1 MEYMTE
7 HVARQMDGLLPE
19 DMDFNLS
26 DFALFLSVMK
36 NQEAHRCILS
46 IIMEEPDLELVSVH
60 VEEVVLNRS
69 GKRAIR
75 LDAAA
80 VDAKKRRY
88 STEMQ
93 NDTSQDDIRKRSRY
107 YQSMLDTPLL
117 KSGRETRYRHL
128 PPSVVT
134 FITQEDIFGKDLAKY
149 TFTEQCEEVPGL
161 HLEDG
166 TTKLFLNMTSKNG
179 DPILVSLLQYMKLTR
194 IDNPEIRIKDERI
207 VTLDAVVREVKQ
219 SEEWE
224 AVKMSILSIGI
235 EKGREEG
242 IKVGREEGERQFL
255 QNAASRKLKKGM
267 DIPQIAKELETDE
280 SVIRE
285 IIVGLKLDK
294 DAKGL

>member
-1 MEYMTE
+1 MEHME
-7 HVARQMDGLLPE
+7 QQLGSLLPE
-19 DMDFNLS
+19 DMEFNLS

-46 IIMEEPDLELVSVH
+46 IIMGEPDLELVGIH
-60 VEEVVLNRS
+60 AEEVVLNRS

-80 VDAKKRRY
+80 VDTKKRRY

-93 NDTSQDDIRKRSRY
+93 NDTRQDDIRKRSRY
-107 YQSMLDTPLL
+107 YQSLLDTPLL

-149 TFTEQCEEVPGL
+149 TFREQCEEVPGL

-179 DPILVSLLQYMKLTR
+179 DPILVSLLQYMKQTS
-194 IDNPEIRIKDERI
+194 IDNPEIQVKDERI

-235 EKGREEG
+235 EKG
-242 IKVGREEGERQFL
+242 ERQFL
-255 QNAASRKLKKGM
+255 QNATLKKLKKGM
-267 DIPQIAKELETDE
+267 DIPQIAKDLETDE

-285 IIVGLKLDK
+285 IIAGLESG
-294 DAKGL
+294 KGSEEL

>member
-1 MEYMTE
+1 MEHME
-7 HVARQMDGLLPE
+7 QQLGSLLPE
-19 DMDFNLS
+19 DMEFNLS

-46 IIMEEPDLELVSVH
+46 IIMGEPDLELVGVH

-80 VDAKKRRY
+80 VDTKKRRY

-93 NDTSQDDIRKRSRY
+93 NDTRQDDIRKRSRY
-107 YQSMLDTPLL
+107 YQSLLDTPLL

-149 TFTEQCEEVPGL
+149 TFREQCEEVPGL

-166 TTKLFLNMTSKNG
+166 TMKLFLNMTSKNG
-179 DPILVSLLQYMKLTR
+179 DPVLVSLLQYMKQSR
-194 IDNPEIRIKDERI
+194 IDNPEIQVKDERI

-235 EKGREEG
+235 EKG
-242 IKVGREEGERQFL
+242 ERQFL
-255 QNAASRKLKKGM
+255 QNTTLKKLKKGM
-267 DIPQIAKELETDE
+267 DIPQIAKDLETDE

-285 IIVGLKLDK
+285 IIAGLESG
-294 DAKGL
+294 KGSEEL

>member
-1 MEYMTE
+1 MEHME
-7 HVARQMDGLLPE
+7 QQLGSLLPE
-19 DMDFNLS
+19 DMEFNLS

-46 IIMEEPDLELVSVH
+46 IIMGEPDLELVGIH

-80 VDAKKRRY
+80 VDTKKRRY

-93 NDTSQDDIRKRSRY
+93 NDTRQDDIRKRSRY
-107 YQSMLDTPLL
+107 YQSLLDTPLL

-166 TTKLFLNMTSKNG
+166 TMKLFLNMTSKNG
-179 DPILVSLLQYMKLTR
+179 DPILVSLLQYMKQTS
-194 IDNPEIRIKDERI
+194 IDNPEIQVKDERI
-207 VTLDAVVREVKQ
+207 VALDAVVQEVKQ

-242 IKVGREEGERQFL
+242 IKTGERQFL
-255 QNAASRKLKKGM
+255 QNATLKKLKKGM
-267 DIPQIAKELETDE
+267 DIPQIAKDLETDE

-285 IIVGLKLDK
+285 IIASLESG
-294 DAKGL
+294 KGSGES

>member
-1 MEYMTE
+1 MEHME
-7 HVARQMDGLLPE
+7 QQLGSLLPE
-19 DMDFNLS
+19 DMEFNLS

-46 IIMEEPDLELVSVH
+46 IIMGEPDLELVGVH

-80 VDAKKRRY
+80 VDTKKRRY

-93 NDTSQDDIRKRSRY
+93 NDTRQDDIRKRSRY
-107 YQSMLDTPLL
+107 YQSLLDTPLL

-149 TFTEQCEEVPGL
+149 TFREQCEEVPGL

-179 DPILVSLLQYMKLTR
+179 DPILVSLLQYMKQTS
-194 IDNPEIRIKDERI
+194 IDNPEIQVKDERI

-235 EKGREEG
+235 EKG
-242 IKVGREEGERQFL
+242 ERQFL
-255 QNAASRKLKKGM
+255 QNATLKKLKKGM
-267 DIPQIAKELETDE
+267 DIPQIAKDLETDE

-285 IIVGLKLDK
+285 IIAGLESG
-294 DAKGL
+294 KGSEEL

>member
-1 MEYMTE
+1 MEHME
-7 HVARQMDGLLPE
+7 QQLGSLLPE
-19 DMDFNLS
+19 DMEFNLS

-46 IIMEEPDLELVSVH
+46 IIMGEPDLDLVGIH
-60 VEEVVLNRS
+60 AEEVVLNRS

-80 VDAKKRRY
+80 VDTKKRRY

-107 YQSMLDTPLL
+107 YQSLLDTPLL

-166 TTKLFLNMTSKNG
+166 TMKLFLNMTSKNG
-179 DPILVSLLQYMKLTR
+179 DPVLVSLLQYMKQTS
-194 IDNPEIRIKDERI
+194 IDNPEIQVKDERI
-207 VTLDAVVREVKQ
+207 VALDAVVQEVKQ

-235 EKGREEG
+235 EKGQKEG
-242 IKVGREEGERQFL
+242 VQRFL
-255 QNAASRKLKKGM
+255 QNATLKKLKKGM

-285 IIVGLKLDK
+285 IIAGLKLDK

>member
-1 MEYMTE
+1 MEHME
-7 HVARQMDGLLPE
+7 QQLGSLLPE
-19 DMDFNLS
+19 DMEFNLS

-46 IIMEEPDLELVSVH
+46 IIMGEPDLELVGIH
-60 VEEVVLNRS
+60 VEEVGLNRS

-80 VDAKKRRY
+80 VDTKKRRY

-93 NDTSQDDIRKRSRY
+93 NDTRQDDIRKRSRY
-107 YQSMLDTPLL
+107 YQSLLDTPLL

-166 TTKLFLNMTSKNG
+166 TMKLFLNMTSKNG
-179 DPILVSLLQYMKLTR
+179 DPILVSLLQYMKQTS
-194 IDNPEIRIKDERI
+194 IDNPEIQVKDEQI
-207 VTLDAVVREVKQ
+207 VALDAVVQEVKQ

-235 EKGREEG
+235 EKGR
-242 IKVGREEGERQFL
+242 KEGEQRLVQFL
-255 QNAASRKLKKGM
+255 QNATLKKLKKGM

-285 IIVGLKLDK
+285 IIAGLKLDK

>member
-1 MEYMTE
+1 MEHME
-7 HVARQMDGLLPE
+7 QQLGSLLPE
-19 DMDFNLS
+19 DMEFNLS

-46 IIMEEPDLELVSVH
+46 IIMGEPDLELVGIH
-60 VEEVVLNRS
+60 AEEVVLNRS

-80 VDAKKRRY
+80 VDTKKRRY

-107 YQSMLDTPLL
+107 YQSLLDTPLL

-166 TTKLFLNMTSKNG
+166 TMKLFLNMTSKNG
-179 DPILVSLLQYMKLTR
+179 DPVLVSLLQYMKQTS
-194 IDNPEIRIKDERI
+194 IDNPEIQVKDERI
-207 VTLDAVVREVKQ
+207 VTLDAVVQEVKQ

-235 EKGREEG
+235 EKG
-242 IKVGREEGERQFL
+242 ERQFL
-255 QNAASRKLKKGM
+255 QNTTLKKLKKGM

-285 IIVGLKLDK
+285 IIASLESG
-294 DAKGL
+294 KGSGES

>member
-1 MEYMTE
+1 MEHME
-7 HVARQMDGLLPE
+7 QQLGSLLPE
-19 DMDFNLS
+19 DMEFNLS

-46 IIMEEPDLELVSVH
+46 IIMGEPDLELVGVH

-80 VDAKKRRY
+80 VDTKKRRY

-107 YQSMLDTPLL
+107 YQSLLDTPLL
-117 KSGRETRYRHL
+117 KSGRETRYRQL

-166 TTKLFLNMTSKNG
+166 TMKLFLNMTSKNG
-179 DPILVSLLQYMKLTR
+179 DPILVSLLQYMKQTS
-194 IDNPEIRIKDERI
+194 IDNPEIQVKDERI
-207 VTLDAVVREVKQ
+207 VALDAVVQEVKQ

-235 EKGREEG
+235 EKGQKEG
-242 IKVGREEGERQFL
+242 VQRFL
-255 QNAASRKLKKGM
+255 QNATLKKLKKGM

-285 IIVGLKLDK
+285 IIAGLKLDK

>member
-1 MEYMTE
+1 MEHME
-7 HVARQMDGLLPE
+7 QQLGSLLPE
-19 DMDFNLS
+19 NMEFNLS

-46 IIMEEPDLELVSVH
+46 IIMGEPDLELVGIH

-80 VDAKKRRY
+80 VDTKKRRY

-93 NDTSQDDIRKRSRY
+93 NDTIQDDIRKRSRY
-107 YQSMLDTPLL
+107 YQSLLDTPLL
-117 KSGRETRYRHL
+117 KSGRETRYRQL

-166 TTKLFLNMTSKNG
+166 TMKLFLNMTSKNG
-179 DPILVSLLQYMKLTR
+179 DPILVSLLQYMKQTS
-194 IDNPEIRIKDERI
+194 IDNPEIQVKDERI
-207 VTLDAVVREVKQ
+207 VALDAVVQEVKQ

-235 EKGREEG
+235 EKGR
-242 IKVGREEGERQFL
+242 KEGEQRLVQFL
-255 QNAASRKLKKGM
+255 QNATLKKLKKGM

-285 IIVGLKLDK
+285 IIAGLKLDK

>member
-1 MEYMTE
+1 MEHME
-7 HVARQMDGLLPE
+7 QQLGSLLPE
-19 DMDFNLS
+19 DMEFNLS

-46 IIMEEPDLELVSVH
+46 IIMGEPDLELVGVH

-80 VDAKKRRY
+80 VDTKKRRY

-93 NDTSQDDIRKRSRY
+93 NDTRQDDIRKRSRY
-107 YQSMLDTPLL
+107 YQSLLDTPLL

-149 TFTEQCEEVPGL
+149 TFREQCEEVPGL

-166 TTKLFLNMTSKNG
+166 TMKLFLNMTSKNG
-179 DPILVSLLQYMKLTR
+179 DPVLVSLLQYMKQSR
-194 IDNPEIRIKDERI
+194 IDNPEIQVKDERI

-235 EKGREEG
+235 EKG
-242 IKVGREEGERQFL
+242 ERQSL
-255 QNAASRKLKKGM
+255 QNTTLKKLKKGM
-267 DIPQIAKELETDE
+267 DIPQIAKDLETDE

-285 IIVGLKLDK
+285 IIAGLESG
-294 DAKGL
+294 KGSEEL

>member
-1 MEYMTE
+1 MEHME
-7 HVARQMDGLLPE
+7 QQLGSLLPE
-19 DMDFNLS
+19 DMEFNLS

-46 IIMEEPDLELVSVH
+46 IIMGEPDLELVGIH
-60 VEEVVLNRS
+60 AEEVVLNRS

-80 VDAKKRRY
+80 VDTKKRRY

-107 YQSMLDTPLL
+107 YQSLLDTPLL

-134 FITQEDIFGKDLAKY
+134 FITQEDIFGKDLSKY
-149 TFTEQCEEVPGL
+149 TFREQCEEVPGL

-166 TTKLFLNMTSKNG
+166 TMKLFLKKKKKNG
-179 DPILVSLLQYMKLTR
+179 DPVLVSLLQYMKQSR
-194 IDNPEIRIKDERI
+194 IDNPEIQVKDERI

-235 EKGREEG
+235 EKG
-242 IKVGREEGERQFL
+242 ERQFL
-255 QNAASRKLKKGM
+255 QNTTLKKLKKGM
-267 DIPQIAKELETDE
+267 DIPQIAKDLETDE

-285 IIVGLKLDK
+285 IIAGLESG
-294 DAKGL
+294 KGSEEL

>member
-1 MEYMTE
+1 MEHME
-7 HVARQMDGLLPE
+7 QQLGSLLPE
-19 DMDFNLS
+19 DMEFNLS

-46 IIMEEPDLELVSVH
+46 IIMGEPDLELVGVH

-69 GKRAIR
+69 GERAIR

-80 VDAKKRRY
+80 VDTKKRRY

-93 NDTSQDDIRKRSRY
+93 NDTRQDDIRKRSRY
-107 YQSMLDTPLL
+107 YQSLLDTPLL

-166 TTKLFLNMTSKNG
+166 TMKLFLNMTSKNG
-179 DPILVSLLQYMKLTR
+179 DPVLVSLLQYMKQTS
-194 IDNPEIRIKDERI
+194 IDNPEIQVKDERI
-207 VTLDAVVREVKQ
+207 VTLDAVVQEVKQ

-235 EKGREEG
+235 EKGQKEG
-242 IKVGREEGERQFL
+242 VQRFL
-255 QNAASRKLKKGM
+255 QNATLKKLKKGM

-285 IIVGLKLDK
+285 IIAGLKLDK

>member
-1 MEYMTE
+1 MEHME
-7 HVARQMDGLLPE
+7 QQLGSLLPE
-19 DMDFNLS
+19 DMEFNLS

-46 IIMEEPDLELVSVH
+46 IIMGEPDLELVGIH
-60 VEEVVLNRS
+60 AEEVVLNRS

-80 VDAKKRRY
+80 VDTKKRRY

-107 YQSMLDTPLL
+107 YQSLLDTPLL

-166 TTKLFLNMTSKNG
+166 TMKLFLNMTSKNG
-179 DPILVSLLQYMKLTR
+179 DPVLVSLLQYMKQTS
-194 IDNPEIRIKDERI
+194 IDNPEIQVKDERI
-207 VTLDAVVREVKQ
+207 VTLDAVVQEVKQ

-235 EKGREEG
+235 EKG
-242 IKVGREEGERQFL
+242 ERQFL
-255 QNAASRKLKKGM
+255 QNTTLKKLKKGM
-267 DIPQIAKELETDE
+267 DIPQIAKDLETDE

-285 IIVGLKLDK
+285 IIASLESG
-294 DAKGL
+294 KGSGES

>member
-1 MEYMTE
+1 MEHME
-7 HVARQMDGLLPE
+7 QQLGSLLPE
-19 DMDFNLS
+19 NMEFNLS

-46 IIMEEPDLELVSVH
+46 IIMGEPDLELVGIH

-80 VDAKKRRY
+80 VDTKKRRY

-93 NDTSQDDIRKRSRY
+93 NDTRQDDIRKRSRY
-107 YQSMLDTPLL
+107 YQSLLDTPLL

-161 HLEDG
+161 QLEDG
-166 TTKLFLNMTSKNG
+166 TMKLFLNMTSKNG
-179 DPILVSLLQYMKLTR
+179 DPVLVSLLQYMKQTS
-194 IDNPEIRIKDERI
+194 IDNPEIQVKDERI
-207 VTLDAVVREVKQ
+207 VALDAVVQEVKQ

-235 EKGREEG
+235 EKGQKEG
-242 IKVGREEGERQFL
+242 VQRFL
-255 QNAASRKLKKGM
+255 QNATLKKLKKGM

-285 IIVGLKLDK
+285 IIAGLKLDK

>member
-1 MEYMTE
+1 MEHME
-7 HVARQMDGLLPE
+7 QQLGSLLPE
-19 DMDFNLS
+19 NMEFNLS

-46 IIMEEPDLELVSVH
+46 IIMGEPDLELVGIH

-80 VDAKKRRY
+80 VDTKKRRY

-93 NDTSQDDIRKRSRY
+93 NDTRQDDIRKRSRY
-107 YQSMLDTPLL
+107 YQSLLDTPLL

-166 TTKLFLNMTSKNG
+166 TMKLFLNMTSKNG
-179 DPILVSLLQYMKLTR
+179 DPVLVSLLQYMKQTS
-194 IDNPEIRIKDERI
+194 IDNPEIQVKDERI
-207 VTLDAVVREVKQ
+207 VALDAVVQEVKQ

-235 EKGREEG
+235 EKGQKEG
-242 IKVGREEGERQFL
+242 VQRFL
-255 QNAASRKLKKGM
+255 QNATLKKLKKGM

-285 IIVGLKLDK
+285 IIAGLKLDK

>member
-1 MEYMTE
+1 MEHME
-7 HVARQMDGLLPE
+7 QQLGSLLPE
-19 DMDFNLS
+19 DMEFNLS

-46 IIMEEPDLELVSVH
+46 IIMGEPDLELVGIH

-80 VDAKKRRY
+80 VDTKKRRY

-93 NDTSQDDIRKRSRY
+93 NDTRQDDIRKRSRY
-107 YQSMLDTPLL
+107 YQSLLDTPLL

-166 TTKLFLNMTSKNG
+166 TMKLFLNMTSKNG
-179 DPILVSLLQYMKLTR
+179 DPVLVSLLQYMKQTS
-194 IDNPEIRIKDERI
+194 IDNPEIQVKDERI
-207 VTLDAVVREVKQ
+207 VALDAVVQEVKQ

-235 EKGREEG
+235 EKGQKEG
-242 IKVGREEGERQFL
+242 VQRFL
-255 QNAASRKLKKGM
+255 QNATLKKLKKGM

-285 IIVGLKLDK
+285 IIAGLKLDK

>member
-1 MEYMTE
+1 MEHME
-7 HVARQMDGLLPE
+7 QQLGSLLPE
-19 DMDFNLS
+19 NMEFNLS

-46 IIMEEPDLELVSVH
+46 IIMGEPDLELVGIH

-80 VDAKKRRY
+80 VDTKKRRY

-93 NDTSQDDIRKRSRY
+93 NDTRQDDIRKRSRY
-107 YQSMLDTPLL
+107 YQSLLDTPLL

-149 TFTEQCEEVPGL
+149 TFTEQCEVVPGL

-166 TTKLFLNMTSKNG
+166 TMKLFLNMTSKNG
-179 DPILVSLLQYMKLTR
+179 DPILVSLLQYMKQTS
-194 IDNPEIRIKDERI
+194 IDNPEIQVKDERI
-207 VTLDAVVREVKQ
+207 VALDAVVQEVKQ

-235 EKGREEG
+235 EKGQKEG
-242 IKVGREEGERQFL
+242 VQRFL
-255 QNAASRKLKKGM
+255 QNATLKKLKKGM

-285 IIVGLKLDK
+285 IIAGLKLDK

>member
-1 MEYMTE
+1 MEHME
-7 HVARQMDGLLPE
+7 QQLGSLLPE
-19 DMDFNLS
+19 DMEFNLS

-46 IIMEEPDLELVSVH
+46 IIMGEPDLELVGIH

-80 VDAKKRRY
+80 VDTKKRRY

-93 NDTSQDDIRKRSRY
+93 NDTRQDDIRKRSRY
-107 YQSMLDTPLL
+107 YQSLLDTPLL

-166 TTKLFLNMTSKNG
+166 TMKLFLNMTSKNG
-179 DPILVSLLQYMKLTR
+179 DPVLVSLLQYMKQSR
-194 IDNPEIRIKDERI
+194 IDNPEIQVKDERI

-235 EKGREEG
+235 EKG
-242 IKVGREEGERQFL
+242 ERQFL
-255 QNAASRKLKKGM
+255 QNTTLKKLKKGM
-267 DIPQIAKELETDE
+267 DIPQIAKDLETDE

-285 IIVGLKLDK
+285 IIAGLESG
-294 DAKGL
+294 KGSEEL

>member
-1 MEYMTE
+1 MEHME
-7 HVARQMDGLLPE
+7 QQLGSLLPE
-19 DMDFNLS
+19 DMEFNLS

-46 IIMEEPDLELVSVH
+46 IIMGGPDLELVGIH
-60 VEEVVLNRS
+60 AEEVVLNRS

-80 VDAKKRRY
+80 VDTKKRRY

-93 NDTSQDDIRKRSRY
+93 NDTRQDDIRKRSRY
-107 YQSMLDTPLL
+107 YQSLLDTPLL

-166 TTKLFLNMTSKNG
+166 TMKLFLNMTSKNG
-179 DPILVSLLQYMKLTR
+179 DTVLVSLLQYMKQTS
-194 IDNPEIRIKDERI
+194 IDNPEIQVKDERI
-207 VTLDAVVREVKQ
+207 VTLDAVVQEVKQ

-235 EKGREEG
+235 EKGQKEG
-242 IKVGREEGERQFL
+242 VQRFL
-255 QNAASRKLKKGM
+255 QNATLKKLKKGM

-285 IIVGLKLDK
+285 IIAGLKLDK

>member
-1 MEYMTE
+1 MEHME
-7 HVARQMDGLLPE
+7 QQLGSLLPE
-19 DMDFNLS
+19 DMEFNLS

-46 IIMEEPDLELVSVH
+46 IIMGEPDLELVGIH

-80 VDAKKRRY
+80 VDTKKRRY

-107 YQSMLDTPLL
+107 YQSLLDTPLL
-117 KSGRETRYRHL
+117 KSGRETRYWHL

-149 TFTEQCEEVPGL
+149 TFREQCEEVPGL

-166 TTKLFLNMTSKNG
+166 TMKLFLNMTSKNG
-179 DPILVSLLQYMKLTR
+179 DPVLVSLLQYMKQSR
-194 IDNPEIRIKDERI
+194 IDNPEIQVKDERI

-235 EKGREEG
+235 EKG
-242 IKVGREEGERQFL
+242 ERQFL
-255 QNAASRKLKKGM
+255 QNTTLKKLKKGM
-267 DIPQIAKELETDE
+267 DIPQIAKDLETDE

-285 IIVGLKLDK
+285 IIAGLESG
-294 DAKGL
+294 KGSEEL

>member
-1 MEYMTE
+1 MEHME
-7 HVARQMDGLLPE
+7 QQLGSLLPE
-19 DMDFNLS
+19 DMEFNLS

-46 IIMEEPDLELVSVH
+46 IIMGEPDLELVGIH
-60 VEEVVLNRS
+60 AEEVVLNRS

-80 VDAKKRRY
+80 VDTKKRRY

-107 YQSMLDTPLL
+107 YQSLLDTPLL

-134 FITQEDIFGKDLAKY
+134 FITQEDIFGEDLAKY
-149 TFTEQCEEVPGL
+149 TFREQCEEVPGL

-179 DPILVSLLQYMKLTR
+179 DPILVSLLQYMKQTS
-194 IDNPEIRIKDERI
+194 IDNPEIQVKDERI

-235 EKGREEG
+235 EKG
-242 IKVGREEGERQFL
+242 ERQFL
-255 QNAASRKLKKGM
+255 QNATLKKLKKGM
-267 DIPQIAKELETDE
+267 DIPQIAKDLETDE

-285 IIVGLKLDK
+285 IIASLESG
-294 DAKGL
+294 KGSGES

>member
-1 MEYMTE
+1 MEHME
-7 HVARQMDGLLPE
+7 QQLGSLLPE
-19 DMDFNLS
+19 DMEFNLS

-46 IIMEEPDLELVSVH
+46 IIMGEPDLELVGIH
-60 VEEVVLNRS
+60 AEEVVLNRS

-80 VDAKKRRY
+80 VDTKKRRY

-93 NDTSQDDIRKRSRY
+93 NDTRQDDIRKRSRY
-107 YQSMLDTPLL
+107 YQSLLDTPLL

-149 TFTEQCEEVPGL
+149 TFREQCEEVPGL

-179 DPILVSLLQYMKLTR
+179 DPILVSLLQYMKQTS
-194 IDNPEIRIKDERI
+194 IDNPEIQVKDERI
-207 VTLDAVVREVKQ
+207 VALDAVVQEVKQ

-242 IKVGREEGERQFL
+242 IKTGERKFL
-255 QNAASRKLKKGM
+255 QNATLKKLKKGM
-267 DIPQIAKELETDE
+267 DIPQIAKDLETDE

-285 IIVGLKLDK
+285 IIAGLESG
-294 DAKGL
+294 KGSEEL

>member
-1 MEYMTE
+1 MEHME
-7 HVARQMDGLLPE
+7 QQLGSLLPE
-19 DMDFNLS
+19 NMEFNLS

-46 IIMEEPDLELVSVH
+46 IIMGEPDLELVGIH

-80 VDAKKRRY
+80 VDTKKRRY

-93 NDTSQDDIRKRSRY
+93 NDTIQDDIRKRSRY
-107 YQSMLDTPLL
+107 YQSLLDTPLL

-166 TTKLFLNMTSKNG
+166 TMKLFLNMTSKNG
-179 DPILVSLLQYMKLTR
+179 DPVLVSLLQYMKQTS
-194 IDNPEIRIKDERI
+194 IDNPEIQVKDERI
-207 VTLDAVVREVKQ
+207 VALDAVVQEVKQ

-235 EKGREEG
+235 EKGQKEG
-242 IKVGREEGERQFL
+242 VQRFL
-255 QNAASRKLKKGM
+255 QNATLKKLKKGM

-285 IIVGLKLDK
+285 IIAGLKLDK

>member
-1 MEYMTE
+1 MEHME
-7 HVARQMDGLLPE
+7 QQLGSLLPE
-19 DMDFNLS
+19 DMEFNLS

-46 IIMEEPDLELVSVH
+46 IIMGEPDLELVGIH

-80 VDAKKRRY
+80 VDTKKRRY

-93 NDTSQDDIRKRSRY
+93 NDTRQDDIRKRSRY
-107 YQSMLDTPLL
+107 YQSLLDTPLL

-166 TTKLFLNMTSKNG
+166 TMKLFLNMTSKNG
-179 DPILVSLLQYMKLTR
+179 DPILVSLLQYMKQTS
-194 IDNPEIRIKDERI
+194 IDNPEIQVKDEQI
-207 VTLDAVVREVKQ
+207 VALDAVVQEVKQ

-235 EKGREEG
+235 EKGR
-242 IKVGREEGERQFL
+242 KEGEQRLVQFL
-255 QNAASRKLKKGM
+255 QNATLKKLKKGM

-285 IIVGLKLDK
+285 IIAGLKLDK

>member
-1 MEYMTE
+1 MEHME
-7 HVARQMDGLLPE
+7 QQLGSLLPE
-19 DMDFNLS
+19 DMEFNLS

-46 IIMEEPDLELVSVH
+46 IIMGEPDLELVGIH
-60 VEEVVLNRS
+60 AEEVVLNRS

-80 VDAKKRRY
+80 VDTKKRRY

-107 YQSMLDTPLL
+107 YQSLLDTPLL

-149 TFTEQCEEVPGL
+149 TFREQCEEVPGL

-179 DPILVSLLQYMKLTR
+179 DPILVSLLQYMKQTS
-194 IDNPEIRIKDERI
+194 IDNPEIQVKDERI
-207 VTLDAVVREVKQ
+207 VALDAVVQEVKQ

-235 EKGREEG
+235 EKGQKEG
-242 IKVGREEGERQFL
+242 VQRFL
-255 QNAASRKLKKGM
+255 QNATLKKLKKGM

-285 IIVGLKLDK
+285 IIAGLKLDK

>member
-1 MEYMTE
+1 MEHME
-7 HVARQMDGLLPE
+7 QQLGSLLPE
-19 DMDFNLS
+19 NMEFNLS

-46 IIMEEPDLELVSVH
+46 IIMGEPDLELVSVH

-80 VDAKKRRY
+80 VDTKKRRY

-93 NDTSQDDIRKRSRY
+93 NDTRQDDIRKRSRY
-107 YQSMLDTPLL
+107 YQSLLDTPLL

-149 TFTEQCEEVPGL
+149 TFTEQCEEVPSL

-166 TTKLFLNMTSKNG
+166 TMKLFLNMTSKNG
-179 DPILVSLLQYMKLTR
+179 DPILVSLLQYMKQTS
-194 IDNPEIRIKDERI
+194 IDNPEIQVKDERI
-207 VTLDAVVREVKQ
+207 VALDAVVQEVKQ

-235 EKGREEG
+235 EKGR
-242 IKVGREEGERQFL
+242 KEGEQRLVQFL
-255 QNAASRKLKKGM
+255 QNATLKKLKKGM

-285 IIVGLKLDK
+285 IIAGLKLDK

>member
-1 MEYMTE
+1 MEHME
-7 HVARQMDGLLPE
+7 QQLGSLLPE
-19 DMDFNLS
+19 DMEFNLS

-46 IIMEEPDLELVSVH
+46 IIMGEPDLELVGVH

-80 VDAKKRRY
+80 VDTKKRRY

-93 NDTSQDDIRKRSRY
+93 NDTRQDDIRKRSRY
-107 YQSMLDTPLL
+107 YQSLLDTPLL

-166 TTKLFLNMTSKNG
+166 TMKLFLNMTRKNR
-179 DPILVSLLQYMKLTR
+179 DPVLVSLLQYMKQTS
-194 IDNPEIRIKDERI
+194 IDNPEIQVKDERI
-207 VTLDAVVREVKQ
+207 VTLDAVVQEVKQ

-235 EKGREEG
+235 EKGQKEG
-242 IKVGREEGERQFL
+242 VQRFL
-255 QNAASRKLKKGM
+255 QNATLKKLKKGM

-285 IIVGLKLDK
+285 IIAGLKLDK

>member
-1 MEYMTE
+1 MEHME
-7 HVARQMDGLLPE
+7 QQLGSLLPE
-19 DMDFNLS
+19 DMEFNLS

-46 IIMEEPDLELVSVH
+46 IIMGEPDLELVSVH

-80 VDAKKRRY
+80 VDTKKRRY

-93 NDTSQDDIRKRSRY
+93 NDTRQDDIRKRSRY
-107 YQSMLDTPLL
+107 YQSLLDTPLL

-166 TTKLFLNMTSKNG
+166 TMKLFLNMTSKNG
-179 DPILVSLLQYMKLTR
+179 DPILVSLLQYMKQTS
-194 IDNPEIRIKDERI
+194 IDNPEIQVKDERI
-207 VTLDAVVREVKQ
+207 VALDAVVQEVKQ

-235 EKGREEG
+235 EKGR
-242 IKVGREEGERQFL
+242 KEGEQRLVQFL
-255 QNAASRKLKKGM
+255 QNATLKKLKKGM

-285 IIVGLKLDK
+285 IIAGLKLDK

>member
-7 HVARQMDGLLPE
+7 HAARQMGGLLPE
-19 DMDFNLS
+19 DMNFNLS

-46 IIMEEPDLELVSVH
+46 IIMGEPDLELVSVH

-107 YQSMLDTPLL
+107 YQSLLDTPLL

-134 FITQEDIFGKDLAKY
+134 FITQEDIFGKDLSKY

-166 TTKLFLNMTSKNG
+166 TMKLFLNMTSKNG
-179 DPILVSLLQYMKLTR
+179 DPVLVSLLQYMKQTS
-194 IDNPEIRIKDERI
+194 IDNPEIQVKDERI
-207 VTLDAVVREVKQ
+207 VTLDAVVQEVKQ

-242 IKVGREEGERQFL
+242 IKTGERQFL
-255 QNAASRKLKKGM
+255 QNAMLKKLKKGM

-280 SVIRE
+280 GVIRE
-285 IIVGLKLDK
+285 IIAGLKLDK

>member
-1 MEYMTE
+1 MEHME
-7 HVARQMDGLLPE
+7 QQLGSLLPE
-19 DMDFNLS
+19 DMEFNLS

-46 IIMEEPDLELVSVH
+46 IIMGEPDLELVGVH

-80 VDAKKRRY
+80 VDTKKRRY

-93 NDTSQDDIRKRSRY
+93 NDTRQDDIRKRSRY
-107 YQSMLDTPLL
+107 YQSLLDTPLL

-149 TFTEQCEEVPGL
+149 TFREQCEEVPGL

-166 TTKLFLNMTSKNG
+166 TMKLFLNMTSKNG
-179 DPILVSLLQYMKLTR
+179 DPVLVSLLQYMKQTS
-194 IDNPEIRIKDERI
+194 IDNPEIQVKDERI
-207 VTLDAVVREVKQ
+207 VTLDAVVQEVKQ

-235 EKGREEG
+235 EKGQKEG
-242 IKVGREEGERQFL
+242 VQRFL
-255 QNAASRKLKKGM
+255 QNATLKKLKKGM

-285 IIVGLKLDK
+285 IIAGLKLDK

>member
-1 MEYMTE
+1 MEHME
-7 HVARQMDGLLPE
+7 QQLGSLLPE
-19 DMDFNLS
+19 DMEFNLS

-46 IIMEEPDLELVSVH
+46 IIMGEPDLELVGVH

-80 VDAKKRRY
+80 VDTKKRRY

-93 NDTSQDDIRKRSRY
+93 NDTRQDDIRKRSRY
-107 YQSMLDTPLL
+107 YQSLLDTPLL

-166 TTKLFLNMTSKNG
+166 TMKLFLNMTSKNG
-179 DPILVSLLQYMKLTR
+179 DPILVSLLQYMKQTS
-194 IDNPEIRIKDERI
+194 IDNPEIQVKDERI
-207 VTLDAVVREVKQ
+207 VALDAVVQEVKQ

-235 EKGREEG
+235 EKGQKEG
-242 IKVGREEGERQFL
+242 VQRFL
-255 QNAASRKLKKGM
+255 QNATLKKLKKGM

-285 IIVGLKLDK
+285 IIAGLKLDK

>member
-1 MEYMTE
+1 MEHME
-7 HVARQMDGLLPE
+7 QQLGSLLPE
-19 DMDFNLS
+19 DMEFNLS

-46 IIMEEPDLELVSVH
+46 IIMGEPDLELVGIH
-60 VEEVVLNRS
+60 AEEVVLNRS

-80 VDAKKRRY
+80 VDTKKRRY

-107 YQSMLDTPLL
+107 YQSLLDTPLL

-166 TTKLFLNMTSKNG
+166 TMKLFLNMTSKNG
-179 DPILVSLLQYMKLTR
+179 DPILVSLLQYMKQTS
-194 IDNPEIRIKDERI
+194 IDNPEIQVKDERI
-207 VTLDAVVREVKQ
+207 VALDAVVQEVKQ

-235 EKGREEG
+235 EKGQKEG
-242 IKVGREEGERQFL
+242 VQRFL
-255 QNAASRKLKKGM
+255 QNATLKKLKKGM

-285 IIVGLKLDK
+285 IIAGLKLDK

>member
-1 MEYMTE
+1 MEHMTE
-7 HVARQMDGLLPE
+7 HVAQQMGGLLPE
-19 DMDFNLS
+19 DTDFNLS

-46 IIMEEPDLELVSVH
+46 IIMGEPDLELVSVH

-80 VDAKKRRY
+80 VDTKKRRY

-107 YQSMLDTPLL
+107 YQSLLDTPLL

-166 TTKLFLNMTSKNG
+166 TMKLFLNMTSKNG
-179 DPILVSLLQYMKLTR
+179 DPILVSLLQYMKQTS
-194 IDNPEIRIKDERI
+194 IDNPEIQVKDERI
-207 VTLDAVVREVKQ
+207 VAVVREVKQ

-235 EKGREEG
+235 EKGQKEG
-242 IKVGREEGERQFL
+242 VQRFL
-255 QNAASRKLKKGM
+255 QNATLKKLKKGM

-285 IIVGLKLDK
+285 IIAGLKLDK